1 LSPLFLSAVLV
12 KKPDN
17 TKNLD
22 RFRTRIMKNYISF
35 SLALLC
41 LIFIAL
47 GCGSTNT
54 NSTTSSS
61 TPASTTNA
69 ANGAKPVA
77 AASPTGPTISDVK
90 WADYDKI
97 YNVKSTSTD
106 MQKEAQWKN
115 FEGKYVSWQGTVNEV
130 SEGTLTGLTVTI
142 KMNPGTI
149 TSDIVLTPKDSQK
162 EKMMSLTKGQ
172 KISFTGRL
180 NRAGGAVLPL
190 SMDDGEIK

>member
-1 LSPLFLSAVLV
+1 
-12 KKPDN
+12 
-17 TKNLD
+17 
-22 RFRTRIMKNYISF
+22 MKNYIGL

-47 GCGSTNT
+47 GCGNTNT
-54 NSTTSSS
+54 NSTTSSG
-61 TPASTTNA
+61 TPVPATNA

-77 AASPTGPTISDVK
+77 AASPAGPTISDVK

-97 YNVKSTSTD
+97 YNTKSKSTD
-106 MQKEAQWKN
+106 MQKEAEWKN

-130 SEGTLTGLTVTI
+130 SEGTLTGLTVNI
-142 KMNPGTI
+142 KMNPDSL
-149 TSDIVLTPKDSQK
+149 TSDIILTPKDSQK

-180 NRAGGAVLPL
+180 KRAGGAILPL
-190 SMDDGEIK
+190 SMDEGEIK